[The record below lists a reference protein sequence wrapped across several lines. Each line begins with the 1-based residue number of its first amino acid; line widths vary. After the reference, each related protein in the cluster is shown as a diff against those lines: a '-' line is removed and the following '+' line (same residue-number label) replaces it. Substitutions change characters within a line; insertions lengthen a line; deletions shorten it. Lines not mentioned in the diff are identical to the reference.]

1 MNNLEIRVSGWS
13 KKKGGRKGV
22 DKSSDEQWLV
32 LEDFDFCF
40 AENGLTAYRL
50 GQQMASQVSMD
61 WKRKG

>member
-1 MNNLEIRVSGWS
+1 MIQKDGWQS
-13 KKKGGRKGV
+13 A
-22 DKSSDEQWLV
+22 DEPWLV

-61 WKRKG
+61 WEKEWWTQG